1 MIASLSHEILTEKS
15 WKIIFFLFNLFLAS
29 AIISYTLIG
38 FLVFSVTTQCCYK
51 KALENFTTRQI
62 EKISN
67 NFLLISYGQGI
78 VRFHDYFRNF
88 QLF

>member
-1 MIASLSHEILTEKS
+1 MARLARNELSL
-15 WKIIFFLFNLFLAS
+15 
-29 AIISYTLIG
+29 
-38 FLVFSVTTQCCYK
+38 SVTTQCCYK